1 VKGSLYSYHSKIF
14 CIFVNTLKTFVGMLL
29 TLEIDEHEA
38 DNFLQAVR
46 LLKGFRQVKEPQNVV
61 ALPTQ
66 TTTDIRTLCLETP
79 FLTSE
84 QIDQDL
90 NELKNEWE
98 SDI

>member
-1 VKGSLYSYHSKIF
+1 
-14 CIFVNTLKTFVGMLL
+14 MLL

-38 DNFLQAVR
+38 DEFLQAVR
-46 LLKGFRQVKEPQNVV
+46 LLKGFRKVREPQSSFV
-61 ALPTQ
+61 LPAQ
-66 TTTDIRTLCLETP
+66 TTIDIRTLCLETP

-90 NELKNEWE
+90 NELRNEWE